1 MKRTLTTGVLALA
14 LVMGAARVADAQVR
28 LTPFA
33 GVTFGDDA
41 PATKF
46 NAGAGLTFMGRYAG
60 FEFDF
65 GYSPDFFGEE
75 TDFALIGDSNV
86 TTLTGNLVIGP
97 NFGRVQPYGVVGL
110 GLIRSR
116 ISDAEDLFDDVTTN
130 DLGFNVGGGVTG
142 MINDRIGVRGDIRY
156 FRSLQDNEDDN
167 DLDVAVG
174 RFGFWRFTTGMMFR
188 F

>member
-14 LVMGAARVADAQVR
+14 LVMGAGRVANAQVR

-46 NAGAGLTFMGRYAG
+46 NAGAGLTFMGRIAG
-60 FEFDF
+60 FELDF

-75 TDFALIGDSNV
+75 TDFALVADSNV
-86 TTLTGNLVIGP
+86 TTFTGNLVIGP
-97 NFGRVQPYGVVGL
+97 NFGRVQPYGVVGM

-116 ISDAEDLFDDVTTN
+116 INDAEDLFGNVTTN
-130 DLGFNVGGGVTG
+130 DWGLSVGGGVTG
-142 MINDRIGVRGDIRY
+142 MLNDRVGVRGDLRY
-156 FRSLQDNEDDN
+156 FRSLQDNENDN
-167 DLDVAVG
+167 DVDIAVG
-174 RFGFWRFTTGMMFR
+174 RFGFWRFTTGLMFK